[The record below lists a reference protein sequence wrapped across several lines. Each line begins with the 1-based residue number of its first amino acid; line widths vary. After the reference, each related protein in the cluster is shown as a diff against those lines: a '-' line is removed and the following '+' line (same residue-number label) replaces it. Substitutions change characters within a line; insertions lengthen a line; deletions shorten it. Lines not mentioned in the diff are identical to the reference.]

1 MAQIEDEQ
9 LLAMYSRDFTTDKS
23 YGQLS
28 VVSILT
34 ESVAQLTDLI
44 PEIATLP
51 VERKAQIEE
60 KIVLFTLSLYHEGRL
75 RGEAA
80 ERSTQEADSDRLS
93 NYE

>member
-1 MAQIEDEQ
+1 MALLEKDE
-9 LLAMYSRDFTTDKS
+9 LLAMYSRDFNTDKP

-34 ESVAQLTDLI
+34 ESVDQLCDLI
-44 PEIATLP
+44 SEIKSLP
-51 VERKAQIEE
+51 QARRASIEQQIM
-60 KIVLFTLSLYHEGRL
+60 LFTLSLYHEGRL

-80 ERSTQEADSDRLS
+80 ECSTQEADSDRLS